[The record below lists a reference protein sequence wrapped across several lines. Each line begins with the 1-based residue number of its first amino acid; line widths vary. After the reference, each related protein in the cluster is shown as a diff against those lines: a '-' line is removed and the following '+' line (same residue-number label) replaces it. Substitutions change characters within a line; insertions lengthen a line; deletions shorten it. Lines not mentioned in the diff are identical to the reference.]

1 MMSTVLTK
9 NQNHPVLLRIGE
21 VVQLLGISKP
31 TVYRLMNEGEFP
43 RPIRLSKAR
52 VAWLQADLETWL
64 ESRPTSEGF

>member
-1 MMSTVLTK
+1 MIN
-9 NQNHPVLLRIGE
+9 NQNYPILLRIGE
-21 VVQLLGISKP
+21 VVDLLEISKP

-52 VAWLQADLETWL
+52 VAWLQADLDKWL

>member
-1 MMSTVLTK
+1 MSTVLTK
-9 NQNHPVLLRIGE
+9 NKNHPVLLRISE

-52 VAWLQADLETWL
+52 VAWLQADLDKWL
-64 ESRPTSEGF
+64 ESRPTLEGF